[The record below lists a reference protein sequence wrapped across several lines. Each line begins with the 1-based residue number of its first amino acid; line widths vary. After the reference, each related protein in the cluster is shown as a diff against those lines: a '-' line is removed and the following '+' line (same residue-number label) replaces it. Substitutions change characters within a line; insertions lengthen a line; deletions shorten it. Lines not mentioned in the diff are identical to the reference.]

1 MMVAEMAAAKKVMA
15 MQGTKAAKLLPS
27 NNSPSVVGVA
37 NRGSRLFST
46 FSPTK
51 LYEAMIEGR
60 IAAMRTRYI
69 VAIFTIWLAPTEN

>member
-1 MMVAEMAAAKKVMA
+1 

-37 NRGSRLFST
+37 NKGSRLFSI

-51 LYEAMIEGR
+51 LYEAIIDGR
-60 IAAMRTRYI
+60 NTDYNKKYRGIYLR
-69 VAIFTIWLAPTEN
+69 N